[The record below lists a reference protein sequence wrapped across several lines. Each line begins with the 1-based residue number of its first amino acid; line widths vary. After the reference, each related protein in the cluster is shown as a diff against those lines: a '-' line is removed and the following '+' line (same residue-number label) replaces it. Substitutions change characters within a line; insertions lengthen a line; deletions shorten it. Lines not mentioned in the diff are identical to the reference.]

1 MFFSE
6 GLCYTVFADRLA
18 ILKKE
23 IAGTMKLSDLERRR
37 DRFDRV
43 ITEHL
48 RSGRKTTEELSE
60 QVGCS
65 LTSLWRYRYTVN
77 GFSKMPINIFAGC
90 ARYANISNEDLRF
103 ILALP
108 TGLKGNEN

>member
-1 MFFSE
+1 
-6 GLCYTVFADRLA
+6 
-18 ILKKE
+18 
-23 IAGTMKLSDLERRR
+23 MKLSDLERRR

-65 LTSLWRYRYTVN
+65 LTSLWRYRYTEQ
-77 GFSKMPINIFAGC
+77 GFQKMPLSVFADC
-90 ARYANISNEDLRF
+90 ARYADISNEDLRV
-103 ILALP
+103 ILGLP
-108 TGLKGNEN
+108 TGKRDENRIQFE